1 MYIAFDDTDSRKA
14 MCTTYIV
21 SEFLRAGKYDLIGLP
36 SLVRL
41 NPNIPY
47 KTRGNGA
54 VRMRIGKGAGKKTFC
69 GRISGSP
76 IYCYE
81 RSSEEVDSSEVLEEM
96 YSIVEKNYQHEE
108 NTNPGIVVSADLLPD
123 VVYQDAV
130 RGEVELSKT
139 IKKLVDLGSKYRG
152 IKNGRGLIGASAAM
166 GWRGRRIT
174 YEIIG
179 YRDGNKDI
187 PMETKMECAML
198 ADGVE
203 GTFNSV
209 DRKNRYPAI
218 FPNPRTPVV
227 YGIRGVNRK
236 KLVEASEAVAEKL
249 PFRLDSEI
257 MFETNQGTD
266 DHMELFEGNLDDL
279 HTYMI
284 TGSVLS
290 KPLPTEG
297 SHYFSSLV
305 SGGKVV
311 KIAAFEPTK
320 EFRSVF
326 RQLLPGDFI
335 TVYGSFLKGTINIE
349 KMEIRSLAAEYIRSP
364 PVCSICGERMVNR
377 GKFSYECTQ
386 CGNRSSIPEYTV
398 KKRSVS
404 PGKYNV
410 PVMTRRHLS
419 MPFGVHPVT
428 KENKNMELL
437 A

>member
-14 MCTTYIV
+14 MCTTYLV
-21 SEFLRAGKYDLIGLP
+21 SEFLRMGKYDLIGIP

-54 VRMRIGKGAGKKTFC
+54 VRIRVGKGSGKKFFC
-69 GRISGSP
+69 GRISGKP
-76 IYCYE
+76 IYSYE
-81 RSSEEVDSSEVLEEM
+81 SSSEENDPEEILEDMYCIVD
-96 YSIVEKNYQHEE
+96 KNYQRDE
-108 NTNPGIVVSADLLPD
+108 NTNPGIVVSDHLFPEIM
-123 VVYQDAV
+123 YKGAV
-130 RGEVELSKT
+130 TGLVELESV
-139 IKKLVDLGSKYRG
+139 IRKLDELGSKYGG
-152 IKNGRGLIGASAAM
+152 IKNRRGLIGSSAAM
-166 GWRGRRIT
+166 AWRGRRLT

-179 YRDGNKDI
+179 YCEGNKEI
-187 PMETKMECAML
+187 PDETRMECAIL

-227 YGIRGVNRK
+227 YGIRGVNLE
-236 KLVEASEAVAEKL
+236 KLVETSESVAAKL
-249 PFRLDSEI
+249 PFSLDSEI
-257 MFETNQGTD
+257 LFETNQGTD
-266 DHMELFEGNLDDL
+266 DHIEQYTGDLDDL

-284 TGSVLS
+284 SGSVLS
-290 KPLPTEG
+290 KPVSTEG
-297 SHYFSSLV
+297 SHYFSSI
-305 SGGKVV
+305 SAGGRIV

-320 EFRSVF
+320 EFRSIF

-349 KMEIRSLAAEYIRSP
+349 KMEIRSLAAEYVRSP
-364 PVCSICGERMVNR
+364 PLCNICGERMANR

-386 CGNRSSIPEYTV
+386 CGNRSSIPEYTE
-398 KKRSVS
+398 KKRTLM

-410 PVMTRRHLS
+410 PVIARRHLS
-419 MPFGVHPVT
+419 MPFGIQPVMGQD
-428 KENKNMELL
+428 KIMELV